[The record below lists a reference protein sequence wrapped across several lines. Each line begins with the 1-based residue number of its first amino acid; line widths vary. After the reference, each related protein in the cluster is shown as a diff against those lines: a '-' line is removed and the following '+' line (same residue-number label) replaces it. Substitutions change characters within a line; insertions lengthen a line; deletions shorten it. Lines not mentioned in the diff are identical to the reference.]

1 MVLLRSTRQVGTR
14 TDPCSTQDGAA
25 IVARR
30 PCLATLV
37 ARVCLATLVAR
48 VCLATLVATALLAC
62 PGRIA
67 LADTTLDRIARTG
80 VLNAG
85 TRPDAPPF
93 AFRDRQGNLVGLSVD
108 LIEAVRV
115 ALAARFDRPVRTE
128 HVMVTSQTRMN
139 VIESG
144 QADLVCETATV
155 TWERE
160 GRVDFS
166 LPIFRDGTRILAY
179 RETIDRVRDMR
190 DLRIGVVRGSV
201 TGRVLM
207 EKLPGISLVPYP
219 DMPDAL
225 RALEAADVDGIA
237 NVGIVLRGLLSQAT
251 KRLGLVIVPRGEAL
265 GYETLACMLPENDSK
280 WRDFVN
286 GVLRDLFRGI
296 GAYRGGYAVI
306 HERWFGRDA
315 GIAYPLDDRTVRF
328 FQSSLVW
335 LD

>member
-1 MVLLRSTRQVGTR
+1 MFRLLSSL
-14 TDPCSTQDGAA
+14 CSVALVAA
-25 IVARR
+25 I
-30 PCLATLV
+30 LLV
-37 ARVCLATLVAR
+37 
-48 VCLATLVATALLAC
+48 C
-62 PGRIA
+62 PDRIA
-67 LADTTLDRIARTG
+67 LAETTLDRIARTG

-85 TRPDAPPF
+85 TRQDAPPF

-108 LIEAVRV
+108 LIEAVRL

-128 HVMVTSQTRMN
+128 HAMVTSQTRMN
-139 VIESG
+139 VIETG
-144 QADLVCETATV
+144 QVDLVCETATV

-190 DLRIGVVRGSV
+190 DMRVGIVQGSV
-201 TGRVLM
+201 TGRVLI
-207 EKLPGISLVPYP
+207 EKLPGITLVPYP
-219 DMPDAL
+219 NMPDAL

-237 NVGIVLRGLLSQAT
+237 NVGIVLRGLLSQAS
-251 KRLGLVIVPRGEAL
+251 KRHGLVIVPRGEAL
-265 GYETLACMLPENDSK
+265 GYETLACLLPENDSK

-286 GVLRDLFRGI
+286 GVLRDLLRGI
-296 GAYRGGYAVI
+296 EAYRGGYAGI
-306 HERWFGRDA
+306 YERWFGREAD
-315 GIAYPLDDRTVRF
+315 IAYPLDERTVRF